1 MTRVRIAAILTICLA
16 GSFLA
21 AQEQPK
27 AKAKPA
33 RVTVAAAKPTEPAKP
48 KLTEEQRQA
57 LNLLEVSEAAARG
70 AEPPMRSYSL
80 LQIASSFPTPD
91 EKRSRALLRDAFT
104 ASLEIHDDDETR
116 AKLQE
121 YIFVA
126 LLPFSL
132 EDVQELLPQSEA
144 RVRMQTSE
152 SIISLYADKKQ
163 FDKAIELVHQVTGW
177 DEFPYNGAGKLMDA
191 MPADMIAEKQSL
203 FLEAVNSYKNHKHPG
218 IRIGGSLTGL
228 ITRHSAGMNP
238 KVLMAAMEEVL
249 SQSKSKD
256 EKNQRAMTIGGDGG
270 TVAFSSDYEYQLFAL
285 IPLIQQIDE
294 SRAKALLEENQSI
307 QAMLQQFP
315 LGMQSVDPPRKAA
328 EKKDQPQQQERQVV
342 GSGVS
347 SASTDKANA
356 NMSAQQY
363 QTMLAR
369 QRAQEIVAEAA
380 TDPVQALAHATTLPV
395 TSGSA
400 PISPRGNTLAAIAR
414 LSAKKDPAVAGQA
427 LSELRKIVPDMPLG
441 MQSPALSTAASVYLE
456 MGDSDSAAKIVSE
469 GFKVAEKLLEKDLD
483 PEDPNKALKAW
494 WPSADAYRRFVEVQ
508 TKVSQRDT
516 VNVLKEIKDPE
527 IRAFESIMYARALL
541 GLPMKRTMV
550 AEKRKGM
557 NRTSESTN

>member
-1 MTRVRIAAILTICLA
+1 MTRVRIAVILAICLA
-16 GSFLA
+16 GSFLS

-33 RVTVAAAKPTEPAKP
+33 KATVPAAKPAESAKA
-48 KLTEEQRQA
+48 KLTDEQKLA
-57 LNLLEVSEAAARG
+57 LNLLEVSEAASRG

-121 YIFVA
+121 YVFIA
-126 LLPFSL
+126 LLPLSL
-132 EDVQELLPQSEA
+132 EDVQELLPQSEP
-144 RVRMQTSE
+144 RVRTQTSE
-152 SIISLYADKKQ
+152 SIINLYADKKQ
-163 FDKAIELVHQVTGW
+163 FVKAIDLVHQVTGW

-228 ITRHSAGMNP
+228 ITRHSAGMDP
-238 KVLMAAMEEVL
+238 KVLMLAMEEVL

-256 EKNQRAMTIGGDGG
+256 EQNQRNITIGGDGG
-270 TVAFSSDYEYQLFAL
+270 TVVFSSDYEYQLFAL
-285 IPLIQQIDE
+285 LPIIRQIDE

-307 QAMLQQFP
+307 QAMLQKYP
-315 LGMQSVDPPRKAA
+315 LGMQSVDPPRKPTDQ
-328 EKKDQPQQQERQVV
+328 KDQATQQERQVT
-342 GSGVS
+342 GRVS
-347 SASTDKANA
+347 SSTTDRANA
-356 NMSAQQY
+356 AMSAQQY
-363 QTMLAR
+363 LAMQAR
-369 QRAQEIVAEAA
+369 QRAQEVAEEADK
-380 TDPVQALAHATTLPV
+380 DPVQALAHATTLPV
-395 TSGSA
+395 TLGTA
-400 PISPRGNTLAAIAR
+400 PMSPRGEVLLKIAR
-414 LSAKKDPAVAGQA
+414 MWAKKDPAVAGQA
-427 LSELRKIVPDMPLG
+427 LADLRKIVPDMPLG
-441 MQSPALSTAASVYLE
+441 MQPTALSTAASVYLE
-456 MGDSDSAAKIVSE
+456 MGDSDSAGKVVSE

-508 TKVSQRDT
+508 TKISQRDT

-527 IRAFESIMYARALL
+527 IRTLESIMYARALL

-557 NRTSESTN
+557 NRTSETTN